1 MIRADRSN
9 KKQKRCKVM
18 STELGYLLVPAKDNN
33 LEEFQEIDQ
42 WLAEEQE
49 PEQLV
54 QI

>member
-1 MIRADRSN
+1 
-9 KKQKRCKVM
+9 M

>member
-9 KKQKRCKVM
+9 KKQKRCKAM
-18 STELGYLLVPAKDNN
+18 STDLAFELLPAQDNN

-42 WLAEEQE
+42 WLAEVQD
-49 PEQLV
+49 PEQLL